1 VHVGGSPE
9 LAHEQDGSR
18 CAEVVALCEVL
29 DELSTDPEERGHLG
43 GAAGL
48 TSPQ

>member
-1 VHVGGSPE
+1 VHVGGKY
-9 LAHEQDGSR
+9 AQ
-18 CAEVVALCEVL
+18 VVALCEVL
-29 DELSTDPEERGHLG
+29 DALSTDPEERGHLG